1 MKMIKDVLEEKSV
14 NRNTVYGIRKDTST
28 VNSNE
33 TDNSLTVASRIEKV
47 IEEARITPEGIGK
60 VLSEELDDLRSE
72 RYYILLAT
80 ENSQSKLFEA
90 LSITKDADRRGI
102 IRTKKAIYFLAIL
115 RRWKLKI
122 KFRKTNKND

>member
-1 MKMIKDVLEEKSV
+1 MNMKMKTVKEVLQERTVNSIK
-14 NRNTVYGIRKDTST
+14 KDPST
-28 VNSNE
+28 VNSN
-33 TDNSLTVASRIEKV
+33 TNNSLTVASKIEKV
-47 IEEARITPEGIGK
+47 IEEEHITPEGIGK
-60 VLSEELDDLRSE
+60 ILSEELDDLRSE

-80 ENSQSKLFEA
+80 ENSQGKLFEA

-122 KFRKTNKND
+122 KFRKTNNK